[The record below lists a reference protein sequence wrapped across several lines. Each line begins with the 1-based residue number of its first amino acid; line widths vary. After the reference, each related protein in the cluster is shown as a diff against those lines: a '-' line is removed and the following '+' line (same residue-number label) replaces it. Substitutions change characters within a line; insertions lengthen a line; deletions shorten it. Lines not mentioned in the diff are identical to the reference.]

1 MNYHIQTCFHHFICT
16 GAECEDTCCKGWRIR
31 IDRQSYR
38 NYLQVSGAF
47 GHRLF
52 WEIDH
57 GRRSFRMRG
66 RACAFL
72 NREGFCDI
80 YKELGRKGL
89 CRGCREYPR
98 HRENYGQLQEVM
110 LSLSCPEAAR
120 LILEDETQGMWKEKK
135 RPAVFWEQQTAVRK
149 NWPKPELLED
159 LEELRR
165 TMVCLI
171 KDRSVDWRQR
181 QAMLLALAHDF
192 QRHWNKIREAGY
204 PYSRQRRRQWGKRL
218 SKRYLAREAA
228 GRFARRLEHLQGT
241 GKEQRI
247 RIAAWMRLMQR
258 MEPVLFGWEQ
268 KAVRMCS
275 SLYHRRSAAE
285 YQALCLEFD
294 EAAAGL
300 EQEWENLMLYF
311 VNTYVLG
318 AVYDGDV
325 YTKVK
330 LAVFGTRI
338 IREWCLFRYG
348 TSGKINREELAGA
361 AYRYSREVEN
371 CDENLDLLEEELGQ
385 NPLFGLE
392 EMLKGI

>member
-1 MNYHIQTCFHHFICT
+1 
-16 GAECEDTCCKGWRIR
+16 
-31 IDRQSYR
+31 
-38 NYLQVSGAF
+38 
-47 GHRLF
+47 
-52 WEIDH
+52 
-57 GRRSFRMRG
+57 
-66 RACAFL
+66 
-72 NREGFCDI
+72 
-80 YKELGRKGL
+80 
-89 CRGCREYPR
+89 
-98 HRENYGQLQEVM
+98 M

-228 GRFARRLEHLQGT
+228 GRFARRLEHLQGA

-268 KAVRMCS
+268 KAARMCS
-275 SLYHRRSAAE
+275 SLYHQRSAAE
-285 YQALCLEFD
+285 YQLLCLDFD